1 MPPSV
6 VRRCGGGFDIRNGG
20 CGPQAPGEMM
30 QKMHVSTLI
39 LANKCSRDSDEWQD
53 IGMVVLVY
61 REKSRIYVFF
71 GAPNLNLVQLAEILR

>member
-1 MPPSV
+1 
-6 VRRCGGGFDIRNGG
+6 
-20 CGPQAPGEMM
+20 M